1 MEGKK
6 KWSGESDSG
15 LTDTI
20 IDKLSSSTLEAGIR
34 DTTVMT
40 RLNTNLVHILDMLV
54 KLGLFKS
61 RSEVVAS
68 IVEKVLLSDPDLLKK
83 LDGQMKKL
91 EEIQGTVKTIT
102 HQLLSDSD

>member
-6 KWSGESDSG
+6 KRSGESDSG